1 MSPAISFLTVYN
13 LIIVSD
19 GFLFHAVQEL
29 VVKKKEQNW
38 NKDYQYIIVSFQL
51 GGKSHMSVVTYLLY
65 QYKNH

>member
-29 VVKKKEQNW
+29 VVKMTEQNW
-38 NKDYQYIIVSFQL
+38 KEDYHYIIVSFQL
-51 GGKSHMSVVTYLLY
+51 WAEKATCFWSVVT
-65 QYKNH
+65 